1 MLVTGDTKKA
11 EEKLK
16 KEEITQNEDSKKDD

>member
-11 EEKLK
+11 EEKQK
-16 KEEITQNEDSKKDD
+16 KEEVTQNEDSKKDN